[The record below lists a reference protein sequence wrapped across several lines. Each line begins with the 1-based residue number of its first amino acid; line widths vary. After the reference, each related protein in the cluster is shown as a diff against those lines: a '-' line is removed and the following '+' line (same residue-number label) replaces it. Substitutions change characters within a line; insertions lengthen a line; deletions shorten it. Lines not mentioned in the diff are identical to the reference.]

1 MPSVE
6 RTVTIAAPLDKVFA
20 YFTTPENDKQ
30 WREELVEVA
39 PEGPMGLNTIIRQT
53 VSAPV
58 IGEVS
63 ADTQITAWDPPNGY
77 AFKVIAGPVRP
88 EGTISFAA
96 VDGGTSVTFKLA
108 VNIRGPQ
115 KLVFNKPTQ
124 SSMNATVAALDKV
137 KAILEA

>member
-6 RTVTIAAPLDKVFA
+6 RTITIAAPLEKVFA

-30 WREELVEVA
+30 WRDELVNVT
-39 PEGPMGLNTIIRQT
+39 PEGPMGLNAIIRQT

-58 IGEVS
+58 IGEVA

-88 EGTISFAA
+88 QGTISFKEA
-96 VDGGTSVTFKLA
+96 DGGTAVTFNLA
-108 VNIRGPQ
+108 VDIRGPQ
-115 KLVFNKPTQ
+115 KFVFSKPTQ
-124 SSMNATVAALDKV
+124 ASMNATVAALDKV
-137 KAILEA
+137 KAILEG